1 MNSAHQNSK
10 IDLENLALIEE
21 MLNFQDYKN
30 HLAAQTFAA
39 GTKNDNISAGAGLSM
54 TSQQLKELNNELQ
67 LQNILQ
73 SNHENNEYDNILL
86 SAKGAYNNSNL

>member
-30 HLAAQTFAA
+30 HLAAPTFAA
-39 GTKNDNISAGAGLSM
+39 GTKNDNLSADAGLSM
-54 TSQQLKELNNELQ
+54 TS
-67 LQNILQ
+67 
-73 SNHENNEYDNILL
+73 
-86 SAKGAYNNSNL
+86 

>member
-1 MNSAHQNSK
+1 
-10 IDLENLALIEE
+10 
-21 MLNFQDYKN
+21 
-30 HLAAQTFAA
+30 
-39 GTKNDNISAGAGLSM
+39 M